1 MDRELLHLLVDPVDG
16 NPLELEWIDGP
27 NGSEDGLLRGGGG
40 RWYPV
45 VDGIPRIVE
54 GPLRGDVIALVADRM
69 ARHPGRYPDNSD
81 DPGVSD
87 ADDSTAL
94 LRRTAASFGFEWTT
108 WSTLL
113 PAYERNARF
122 YFDPLGVDSLD
133 GALLVDIGC
142 GTGRH
147 AYYAAR
153 WGARVVGLDL
163 SPAIEVAKRN
173 AGTERTMFVQ
183 ADLLHPPFAPAT
195 FDIAVS
201 FGVLHHLPEPE
212 AGFLAVHQL
221 VREGGRVSIY
231 LYHSFQG
238 QPVKRAGRMAFDAM
252 RLVTTRLPHP
262 VMHVAAYG
270 LGGAFTL
277 GFVTPVRLMRRFRAT
292 REAAA
297 GVPFATYADY
307 PFSVM
312 VNDQFDRFA
321 TPIENRYTRSEVE
334 AWFTRAGL
342 EDVVILGGAGWRAA
356 ATVPAGRNV
365 TRSNERATL
374 RSAPMSTL

>member
-1 MDRELLHLLVDPVDG
+1 MDRELLRLLVDPVDG
-16 NPLELEWIDGP
+16 NPLDLEWLDGP
-27 NGSEDGLLRGGGG
+27 TGSEDGLLRGGGG
-40 RWYPV
+40 RWYPI
-45 VDGIPRIVE
+45 VDGIPRIVD
-54 GPLRGDVIALVADRM
+54 GPLRADVIALVAERM
-69 ARHPGRYPDNSD
+69 ARHAGRYPDSSGDVEVPDSD
-81 DPGVSD
+81 G
-87 ADDSTAL
+87 STAVI
-94 LRRTAASFGFEWTT
+94 RRTAASFGFEWTT

-122 YFDPLGVDSLD
+122 YFEPLGIDSLD

-147 AYYAAR
+147 AHYAAR

-173 AGTERTMFVQ
+173 AGTDRTMFVQ
-183 ADLLHPPFAPAT
+183 ADLLHPPLARAA

-201 FGVLHHLPEPE
+201 FGVLHHLPDPE
-212 AGFLAVHQL
+212 TGFRAVHRL

-231 LYHSFQG
+231 LYQSFEG
-238 QPVKRAGRMAFDAM
+238 QPIKRAGRVAFDAM
-252 RLVTTRLPHP
+252 RRVTTRLPHR

-270 LGGAFTL
+270 LGGAFTI
-277 GFVTPVRLMRRFRAT
+277 GFVAPVRLIRRIPAT

-297 GVPFATYADY
+297 GMPFAMYADY
-307 PFSVM
+307 PFRVI

-334 AWFTRAGL
+334 AWFTGAGL

-356 ATVPAGRNV
+356 GTVPLGTQASPVR
-365 TRSNERATL
+365 
-374 RSAPMSTL
+374 